1 MLTRLW
7 IRNPMH
13 TEQSASRANCENR
26 SLEYPSA
33 PRCGDSVI
41 SPLSN
46 VGIGIT
52 TKDRWQDLEA
62 TLTVLS
68 CKGFSA
74 LETVVIDDG
83 SLRPAPPALLE
94 RFPWVRFERSD
105 RSHGLIVQ
113 RNRLAR
119 MITSAYYLSLDD
131 DSFPAAGDLGK
142 AVQFLEGELDTL
154 GLAFSIVLR
163 DEVLPSSVRTP
174 APVRYYIGCGHLL
187 KRELFLRLGGYDEN
201 LHWGEEPEFCLRA
214 LHKGYRVYLYPGVV
228 IRHNRSPVAR
238 NLSKTARYYIRNEA
252 LVGLRY
258 FPFPYSFLRFFNT
271 LPSILRNPEWNG
283 QWVSLIQG
291 WVEALWCS
299 VRWRHLR
306 HPLPLEQFRAWK
318 KLPLPPQQVKP

>member
-1 MLTRLW
+1 MRVNYQNELLKY
-7 IRNPMH
+7 
-13 TEQSASRANCENR
+13 SGA
-26 SLEYPSA
+26 LG
-33 PRCGDSVI
+33 CGDTTI
-41 SPLSN
+41 SSLSN

-52 TKDRWQDLEA
+52 TRDRWDDLEA
-62 TLTVLS
+62 TLTVLN
-68 CKGFSA
+68 CQGLSA
-74 LETVVIDDG
+74 LETIVIDDG
-83 SLRPAPPALLE
+83 SSCPVPPALRQ
-94 RFPWVRFERSD
+94 RFPWVRFERTD
-105 RSHGLIVQ
+105 RSYGLIVQ

-119 MITSAYYLSLDD
+119 MMTSAYYLSLDD

-142 AVQFLEGELDTL
+142 AVRFVEGKPDTL

-163 DEVLPSSVRTP
+163 DELLPSLDRTP

-187 KRELFLRLGGYDEN
+187 KRELFLHLGGYDEN

-238 NLSKTARYYIRNEA
+238 NLKKTARYYIRNEA

-258 FPFPYSFLRFFNT
+258 FPFPYSVLRFFNT
-271 LPSILRNPEWNG
+271 LPGILRNPEWNG

-318 KLPLPPQQVKP
+318 KLPLPPQQVKS